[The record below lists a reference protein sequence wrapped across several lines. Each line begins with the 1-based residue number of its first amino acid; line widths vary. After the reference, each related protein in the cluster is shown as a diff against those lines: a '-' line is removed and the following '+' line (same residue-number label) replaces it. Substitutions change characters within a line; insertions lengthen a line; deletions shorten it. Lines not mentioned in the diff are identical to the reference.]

1 MALITEKRCAA
12 CKKLFVV
19 PYEELWVFRRGE
31 IWFCKNSCLMEYENK
46 KKFRHHN
53 RRLDKDEVSEV
64 KRLLREG
71 MNYKQVAE
79 IVGASPGSI
88 YYYVEKMRAE
98 ADSA

>member
-19 PYEELWVFRRGE
+19 QCEDLWAYRRGD
-31 IWFCKNSCLMEYENK
+31 IWFCSYGCLMGYEKK

-53 RRLDKDEVSEV
+53 RRLDREEVSEV

-71 MNYKQVAE
+71 INYKQVAE

-98 ADSA
+98 ADTA